1 MTNKNKA
8 LGTGLENRAV
18 EKAQKKGLPAK
29 KQPGS
34 GVFKGYPSDV
44 VLAERV
50 LGECKVR
57 SVEVTSRGAKV
68 APFEYGWVDKVIEE
82 AKSTGFDFGVVI
94 FQPKAVRK
102 QYAVMEFETFLD
114 ILVQLYGIPELS
126 TSPEST
132 DSNVEKTLE
141 ED

>member
-8 LGTGLENRAV
+8 LGTSLENRAV

-34 GVFKGYPSDV
+34 GVFKGFPSDV
-44 VLAERV
+44 VLAEHV

-57 SVEVTSRGAKV
+57 SVEVTSKGAKV
-68 APFEYGWVDKVIEE
+68 APFEYGWVDKVMGE

-102 QYAVMEFETFLD
+102 QYAVIEFETFLD
-114 ILVQLYGIPELS
+114 ILVQLYGVTGLS
-126 TSPEST
+126 TTPKSTES
-132 DSNVEKTLE
+132 NIRGVLE
-141 ED
+141 QD